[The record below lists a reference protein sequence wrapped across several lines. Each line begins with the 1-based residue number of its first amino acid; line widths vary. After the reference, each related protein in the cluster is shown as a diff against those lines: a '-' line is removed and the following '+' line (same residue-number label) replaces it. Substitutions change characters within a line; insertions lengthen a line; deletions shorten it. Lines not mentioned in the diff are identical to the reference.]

1 MGWVGWSGGGGGIGG
16 SFKIIFNKLS
26 LYCKLFGTTFIFL
39 FFDHKNVDLFA
50 VCGGGGVVKIQLFN
64 LVVLLVG
71 SIGASMPNF
80 SFLEGVILT
89 IPGGVGGRR
98 IEE

>member
-1 MGWVGWSGGGGGIGG
+1 M
-16 SFKIIFNKLS
+16 
-26 LYCKLFGTTFIFL
+26 
-39 FFDHKNVDLFA
+39 
-50 VCGGGGVVKIQLFN
+50 CGGGGVVKIQLFN

-89 IPGGVGGRR
+89 IPGGVGRWGELRNKTKLR
-98 IEE
+98 PSSVKLELELGKNMKQAYVL